1 MHARFFCPDLPAEGH
16 EFSLPPEVA
25 HHADRVLR
33 LRAGERVTLFDG
45 AGREAEATLLQMG
58 RDPRARIDAIVLCDR
73 EAPLSITLVQA
84 LATGDKMDWIVQKAV
99 EMGVTAVQP
108 VAAERSVLRL
118 DGARAEKRVEHWQ
131 QVAVAAC
138 EQSGRNRV
146 LQVAPIRSLPHWL
159 AEATQGD
166 RWVLSPEGGERLSRI
181 PAPTAPVALMVGPEG
196 GWSERELAAAKVAG
210 CRPVA
215 LGPRILRTETAG
227 IAAMGAMLAL
237 WGDY

>member
-1 MHARFFCPDLPAEGH
+1 MHARFFCPELPAAGH
-16 EFSLPPEVA
+16 EFTLPPEVA

-33 LRAGERVTLFDG
+33 LRAGEQVTLFDG
-45 AGREAEATLLQMG
+45 AGNEAEATLLQLG
-58 RDPRARIDAIVLCDR
+58 RDPRARIDALHETDR
-73 EAPLSITLVQA
+73 EAPLKVTLVQA

-99 EMGVTAVQP
+99 ELGIAAVQP

-131 QVAVAAC
+131 QVAVSAC
-138 EQSGRNRV
+138 EQSGRNC
-146 LQVAPIRSLPHWL
+146 LMPVASIRALPQWL
-159 AEATQGD
+159 AEPFAGE
-166 RWVLSPEGGERLSRI
+166 RWVLAPEGGERLSKLG
-181 PAPTAPVALMVGPEG
+181 APTQPVALMIGPEG
-196 GWSERELAAAKVAG
+196 GWSDRELGAAKAAG

-227 IAAMGAMLAL
+227 IAAMAAMLAL